1 MRMQTSG
8 TVALPGRHCWLIS
21 LLCTDLYSQN
31 FIYIVQ
37 SRLPVHE
44 NWKRGDSNP
53 SLCGMVAC
61 KLSCGIDISGS
72 GQVCQVAM

>member
-8 TVALPGRHCWLIS
+8 TVALPGRHCWLVS
-21 LLCTDLYSQN
+21 LLHTDLYSQN

-53 SLCGMVAC
+53 SLCGMVHA
-61 KLSCGIDISGS
+61 SCPVVLTY
-72 GQVCQVAM
+72 QEVVRCVRW